1 MRVFV
6 TGATGNIGSAVV
18 DAVARAG
25 HEVAALVRGTANV
38 GRLGALG
45 VRPVT
50 GALDAS
56 DRWREAAAGFDAY
69 VHAAFE
75 PTPRGPELDRLA
87 IDALGA
93 LARQA
98 KAALIYTSGIWI
110 LGNTAQ
116 PADESAAVNPVA
128 LAAFRPAHEAQ
139 VLATRRQGVRAVVVR
154 PGYVYGGGRGI
165 IADMLKDADNGLM
178 RVIGKGENHWPCVY
192 DRDLADLYVRL
203 LATPDASGIFH
214 ATDGADERVNEIV
227 EAVAGQLPTRPE
239 IRHVPM
245 AEARR
250 KLGPYADALALDQIV
265 RSPRAR
271 AIGWHP
277 SLTSVARNIPRLF
290 EEWRNARSR
299 KS

>member
-6 TGATGNIGSAVV
+6 TGATGYIGSAVV
-18 DAVARAG
+18 DALVRAG
-25 HEVAALVRGTANV
+25 HEITALVRGTANV
-38 GRLGALG
+38 GRLAALG

-50 GALDAS
+50 GSLDDAA
-56 DRWREAAAGFDAY
+56 RWREAAVGFEAY

-75 PTPRGPELDRLA
+75 PTQRGPEVDRLA
-87 IDALGA
+87 IDALTA

-98 KAALIYTSGIWI
+98 RAALIYTSGIWV
-110 LGNTAQ
+110 LGDTPQ
-116 PADESAAVNPVA
+116 PADESAAANPA
-128 LAAFRPAHEAQ
+128 GLAAFRPAHEAQ
-139 VLATRRQGVRAVVVR
+139 VLAAGRKGARAIVVR

-165 IADMLKDADNGLM
+165 IADMLRDADNGLM
-178 RVIGKGENHWPCVY
+178 RVIGKGDNHWPCVY

-203 LATPDASGIFH
+203 LAAPQASGIYH
-214 ATDGADERVNEIV
+214 ATDGADEKVNEIV
-227 EAVAGQLPTRPE
+227 EAIAVQVPSRPE

-250 KLGPYADALALDQIV
+250 KLGPLADCLALDQVV

-277 SLTSVARNIPRLF
+277 SLTSVARNVPRLL

-299 KS
+299 SS